1 MVKPDWLNKLYP
13 FTSHFFQLKDN
24 LSLHYLDEGKGDP
37 ILMLHGNPTWSFYYR
52 NLVAEFSKSHRVIV
66 PDHIGC
72 GFSDKPQD
80 YEYTLKQHI
89 DNLEKLVL
97 ELKLKNFIMVAHDWG
112 GAIGFGL
119 IERHPERVKKI
130 ILLNTAAYTS
140 DVIAFQI
147 NMCRIPVLA
156 EQVIRRL
163 NGFAL
168 TATYMAVAK
177 KMSPEIRK
185 GYLFPYDSYKN
196 RIATAK
202 FVADI
207 PMNPKHRSYRTLK
220 NIELSLPRHH
230 CPVLIL
236 WGKKDFC
243 FHDYFLN
250 RWREIYP
257 HAIVKTFENAGHYVL
272 EDAGEEI
279 IAELKKFI

>member
-1 MVKPDWLNKLYP
+1 MVKPDWLNKVYP

-72 GFSDKPQD
+72 GLSDKPQD

-89 DNLEKLVL
+89 DNLEKLVTAL
-97 ELKLKNFIMVAHDWG
+97 ALKDFVMVVHDWG

-119 IERHPERVKKI
+119 IARHPEWVKKI
-130 ILLNTAAYTS
+130 VLLNTAAYTS

-207 PMNPKHRSYRTLK
+207 PMNPEHRSYRTLK
-220 NIELSLPRHH
+220 NIELSLPRHR
-230 CPVLIL
+230 CPMLIL

-272 EDAGEEI
+272 EDAGDEI

>member
-1 MVKPDWLNKLYP
+1 VVRPDWLNKLYP
-13 FTSHFFQLKDN
+13 FKSNFFKLKEN
-24 LSLHYLDEGKGDP
+24 LSLHYLDEGKGEP

-52 NLVAEFSKSHRVIV
+52 NLAAEFSRSHRVIV

-72 GFSDKPQD
+72 GLSDKPQD

-89 DNLEKLVL
+89 DNLEKLVTH
-97 ELKLKNFIMVAHDWG
+97 LKLRDIVLIIHDWG

-119 IERHPERVKKI
+119 LERHPELVKKI
-130 ILLNTAAYTS
+130 VILNTAAYTS
-140 DVIAFQI
+140 EVIAFQI

-177 KMSPEIRK
+177 KMRPEIRK
-185 GYLFPYDSYKN
+185 GYLFPYDSYAN

-207 PMNPKHRSYRTLK
+207 PMNPNHRSYQTLK
-220 NIELSLPRHH
+220 NIELSLSKHH
-230 CPVLIL
+230 CPILIL
-236 WGKKDFC
+236 WGRKDFC

-250 RWREIYP
+250 RWREIYT
-257 HAIVKTFENAGHYVL
+257 HATVKIYENAGHYVL
-272 EDAGEEI
+272 EDAKDEI
-279 IAELKKFI
+279 IAELKNFI

>member
-1 MVKPDWLNKLYP
+1 MLHHGIQIIQEKNENAAS
-13 FTSHFFQLKDN
+13 TSLI